1 MKAVVLCAG
10 QSPKLEPFSKTRPKS
25 MIVVAGTSILEIILK
40 RIKETNITEVLL
52 VVGHKKELIQETFHF
67 GKALGL
73 KIEYLIQNEEKG
85 IGNAILMAQE
95 ALKKENNFLLVY
107 GDALM
112 NGNNLLPLLTHFT
125 QSNLPNSATI
135 THPASEGGYGNVY
148 LGHDMQIS
156 KFVEKPEG
164 GRMSNYILGG
174 SFIFDQSIFTSLTEN
189 KEDMAAVLKKL
200 IEQKALGASLW
211 EDSWIDISRPWHILK
226 ANQMVM
232 STWTEAT
239 IPSSCKID
247 SGAKINGVVKFGEN
261 VTVQAGASII
271 GPCFI
276 GDNCF
281 IGNSSLIRENS
292 SIGANSVIGFG
303 TEVKNS
309 VIFGDSKVGRLSFI
323 GDSVLGQATHLG
335 SGVMTINT
343 TIDNESF
350 TVKDTEG
357 NSLDT
362 GLSKIGAFIGD
373 NSVIGAGNSLPP
385 GCLLKEGTHAPDRF
399 NLNSNL

>member
-1 MKAVVLCAG
+1 
-10 QSPKLEPFSKTRPKS
+10 

-40 RIKETNITEVLL
+40 RIKEANITEVLL

-174 SFIFDQSIFTSLTEN
+174 SFVLDQSIFTSLTEN

-211 EDSWIDISRPWHILK
+211 EDSWIDCTS
-226 ANQMVM
+226 MM
-232 STWTEAT
+232 
-239 IPSSCKID
+239 
-247 SGAKINGVVKFGEN
+247 
-261 VTVQAGASII
+261 
-271 GPCFI
+271 
-276 GDNCF
+276 
-281 IGNSSLIRENS
+281 
-292 SIGANSVIGFG
+292 
-303 TEVKNS
+303 
-309 VIFGDSKVGRLSFI
+309 
-323 GDSVLGQATHLG
+323 
-335 SGVMTINT
+335 
-343 TIDNESF
+343 
-350 TVKDTEG
+350 
-357 NSLDT
+357 
-362 GLSKIGAFIGD
+362 
-373 NSVIGAGNSLPP
+373 
-385 GCLLKEGTHAPDRF
+385 
-399 NLNSNL
+399 